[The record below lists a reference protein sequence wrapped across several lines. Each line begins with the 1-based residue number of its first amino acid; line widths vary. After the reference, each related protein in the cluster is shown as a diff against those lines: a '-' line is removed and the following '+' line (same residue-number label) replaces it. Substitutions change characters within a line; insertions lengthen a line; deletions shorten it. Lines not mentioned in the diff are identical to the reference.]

1 MLSFGRLRQQQ
12 ARVSKGNDAKLFVRP
27 HSLEVAVDMMLRLIY
42 VPFYVVAVCVYG
54 FCVFYIQKAPVGT
67 GWGECGNVETGNL
80 EVCGGHYTGNGECPS
95 SPTPRLARPNS
106 VVVPE
111 W

>member
-54 FCVFYIQKAPVGT
+54 FLCVLYTKSTCRDGL
-67 GWGECGNVETGNL
+67 GGMCGNRKPKSMWWPL
-80 EVCGGHYTGNGECPS
+80 Y
-95 SPTPRLARPNS
+95 R
-106 VVVPE
+106 
-111 W
+111 